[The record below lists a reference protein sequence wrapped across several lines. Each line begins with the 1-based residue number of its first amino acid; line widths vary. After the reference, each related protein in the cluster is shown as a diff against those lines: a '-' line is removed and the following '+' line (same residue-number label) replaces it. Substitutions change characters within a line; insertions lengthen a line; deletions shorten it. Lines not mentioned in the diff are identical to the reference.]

1 MSVVMVKMRCG
12 VRWLAVAAGVVAA
25 LMAAMAAQAEAVSI
39 EVEDAYVRGL
49 PPTQRNTAA
58 FFILKNTGDR
68 DLEVLAAPAP
78 DLAERVEIHAHRHR
92 NGMMSMQQQAS
103 VTIPAGQSVAFAPG
117 ELHLMLIELNRP
129 LRDGDTVSLALQTS
143 GGETLT
149 FSAPVISVLKEGK
162 SGSGTGRVNSNS
174 NQSNSN
180 KDNMGHAHH

>member
-1 MSVVMVKMRCG
+1 
-12 VRWLAVAAGVVAA
+12 
-25 LMAAMAAQAEAVSI
+25 
-39 EVEDAYVRGL
+39 
-49 PPTQRNTAA
+49 
-58 FFILKNTGDR
+58 
-68 DLEVLAAPAP
+68 
-78 DLAERVEIHAHRHR
+78 
-92 NGMMSMQQQAS
+92 
-103 VTIPAGQSVAFAPG
+103 
-117 ELHLMLIELNRP
+117 MLIELNRP